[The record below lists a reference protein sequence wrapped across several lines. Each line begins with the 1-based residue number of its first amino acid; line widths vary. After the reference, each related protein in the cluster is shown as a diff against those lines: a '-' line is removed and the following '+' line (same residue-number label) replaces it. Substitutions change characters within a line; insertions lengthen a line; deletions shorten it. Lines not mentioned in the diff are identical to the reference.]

1 MTRSCLLL
9 LQIDVD
15 LLAGVM
21 LCFCQREIKR
31 ETEREIEHSTAC
43 ERLLAHC
50 VRTSYRLL
58 AVCASLLL
66 TA

>member
-31 ETEREIEHSTAC
+31 ESEREIEHSTAC

-50 VRTSYRLL
+50 VRTSTN
-58 AVCASLLL
+58 C
-66 TA
+66 